1 MRVRLAVGTVAAM
14 MAAIAVVASP
24 VSASAPRAVPASHA
38 QAAHA
43 VPASRAP
50 VKATPITP
58 NGAWTVYHHDNAHT
72 GFDSTQ
78 PSTMTASTGWTSPT
92 LDESVYAEPLVF
104 QGIVYVWTVN
114 NTV

>member
-58 NGAWTVYHHDNAHT
+58 NGAWTVYHHATAHT
-72 GFDSTQ
+72 GFASTQ
-78 PSTMTASTGWTSPT
+78 PSTMYASTAWTSST
-92 LDESVYAEPLVF
+92 LDESVCADPLDLPASSAA
-104 QGIVYVWTVN
+104 GT
-114 NTV
+114 